1 MAEYK
6 YLLGNVKGPKGDK
19 GDTGA
24 TGATG
29 QTGQR
34 GATGQTGATGANG
47 ADGVGIKD
55 ISIGEADSTGKKE
68 IVITLTNDTKK
79 TFSVTNGKNG
89 TNGKDGA
96 TGATGATGA
105 AGRDGVSV
113 VSIEQTQTGEADGD
127 INVVTFT
134 LSNGKKSAFSV
145 KNGNTAGAEAM
156 QKSVIENASAGKF
169 NDSTIGYT
177 LTMLQNILNAETE
190 TRKSTVEAEVK
201 ARKDEIA
208 RLDTQ
213 LATINNDSSERVEV
227 AIEEEKTEREEA
239 VRALSEAL
247 EEEKTARAEAVKAEA
262 TERSTE
268 IATTAATIR
277 AEIKDEA
284 DERENAITGEQ
295 SARAKAVKD
304 EATERSAEIATT
316 AKAIRAELSSATN
329 ERKAEIT
336 AEETERKEACTLL
349 EDKIRA
355 NTDAIEILNGDET
368 TEGSVKKEVSDAIA
382 RVVAEAPEALNNLK
396 EIADWIAH
404 NEDDAISMN
413 SAIQKNANDLKAAVK
428 ELKELIAAEAKARG
442 DAIEDEERARNNAL
456 ADEVTNRNKAIQL
469 SAAMES
475 EQRLAAVNELNKII
489 NEQTDEDTDIDFSN
503 FTLDE

>member
-1 MAEYK
+1 MADYK
-6 YLLGNVKGPKGDK
+6 YFLGNVKGKDGTDGKNGKDGKSITEITTSKKDGTATVTIKWNGGADKVFSVKDGEKGEKGERGEKGEKGEKGDSIK
-19 GDTGA
+19 GERGERGEKGEQGA

-29 QTGQR
+29 
-34 GATGQTGATGANG
+34 
-47 ADGVGIKD
+47 
-55 ISIGEADSTGKKE
+55 EA
-68 IVITLTNDTKK
+68 
-79 TFSVTNGKNG
+79 
-89 TNGKDGA
+89 GKDG
-96 TGATGATGA
+96 
-105 AGRDGVSV
+105 VSI

-127 INVVTFT
+127 INIVTFT
-134 LSNGKKSAFSV
+134 LSNGKKAAFSV
-145 KNGNTAGAEAM
+145 KNGNTAGAQAM
-156 QKSVIENASAGKF
+156 QKSVIENAGAGKYKE
-169 NDSTIGYT
+169 STIADT
-177 LTMLQNILNAETE
+177 
-190 TRKSTVEAEVK
+190 
-201 ARKDEIA
+201 
-208 RLDTQ
+208 LDT
-213 LATINNDSSERVEV
+213 LNNLLMAEAAARETTVSTEENNRKAEITRLESKIDAIDTDKTIQIEDLLKEETKERTQ
-227 AIEEEKTEREEA
+227 AIESISQGLEKTYTTLDA
-239 VRALSEAL
+239 AI
-247 EEEKTARAEAVKAEA
+247 KAES

-355 NTDAIEILNGDET
+355 NTDAIEVLNGDET
-368 TEGSVKKEVSDAIA
+368 TAGSVKKEVSDAIA

-404 NEDDAISMN
+404 NEDDATSMN
-413 SAIQKNANDLKAAVK
+413 SAIQKNANDIKAAVK